1 MGEDLAQMDEDLVAS
16 TNHTDQAHIT
26 VRYPFSQTL
35 EVSLHYCAWAIFS
48 KGIVDKGSFSNRA
61 I

>member
-26 VRYPFSQTL
+26 VMYPFSQTL
-35 EVSLHYCAWAIFS
+35 EVSLH
-48 KGIVDKGSFSNRA
+48 
-61 I
+61 